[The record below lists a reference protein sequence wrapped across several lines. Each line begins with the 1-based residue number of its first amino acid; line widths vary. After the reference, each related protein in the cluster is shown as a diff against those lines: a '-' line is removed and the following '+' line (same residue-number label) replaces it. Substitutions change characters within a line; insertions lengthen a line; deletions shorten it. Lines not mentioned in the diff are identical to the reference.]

1 MTQVVWANY
10 AVFFL
15 AFEALQMDSVV
26 DIVSHIRQAV
36 IMACVILVPMMEGYR
51 FADRANVVF
60 TS

>member
-1 MTQVVWANY
+1 
-10 AVFFL
+10 
-15 AFEALQMDSVV
+15 MDSVV
-26 DIVSHIRQAV
+26 DIVSRIRQAV